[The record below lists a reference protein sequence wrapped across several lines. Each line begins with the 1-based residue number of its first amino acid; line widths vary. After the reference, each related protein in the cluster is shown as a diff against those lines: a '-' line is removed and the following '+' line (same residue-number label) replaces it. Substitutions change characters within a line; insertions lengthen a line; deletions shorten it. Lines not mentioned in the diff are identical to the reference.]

1 MLANAIIY
9 IITASLETG
18 LVLAFVIWAGINRNT
33 EELIE
38 GCPVCGPRANRISLF
53 FFWAGFGVWVV
64 VGGSIKVASAINF
77 LRFYNERFKD
87 VEISYSLGSKHV
99 PEEEL
104 TLVVIQ

>member
-18 LVLAFVIWAGINRNT
+18 LVLAFVIWAGVNRNVDG
-33 EELIE
+33 IE